1 MGWFKSAR
9 TVSLTTSQEGLVKDA
24 EIMMVDAKEGH
35 KIYDK
40 DFGKDGSAK
49 IKVPAGQYDTYIIC
63 DGWSYYYG
71 RYNSD
76 GHTDNAITMD
86 LDKAM
91 TRMLLVEFKDKDGNR
106 LMPKEVT
113 WSGESMEGTEECCCY
128 DGGTYVMVLPNLIGT
143 ETLTIYADG
152 YNPVIVSGDWS
163 QNRMAK
169 LEVILNNE

>member
-63 DGWSYYYG
+63 DG
-71 RYNSD
+71 
-76 GHTDNAITMD
+76 
-86 LDKAM
+86 
-91 TRMLLVEFKDKDGNR
+91 
-106 LMPKEVT
+106 
-113 WSGESMEGTEECCCY
+113 
-128 DGGTYVMVLPNLIGT
+128 
-143 ETLTIYADG
+143 
-152 YNPVIVSGDWS
+152 
-163 QNRMAK
+163 
-169 LEVILNNE
+169 